1 LTWQRAIKGTSA
13 GIIRGKV
20 MDIYLNK
27 YLITFLDGDGGF
39 FTAERLEVRDVGFP
53 TGFPKDYFFHET

>member
-1 LTWQRAIKGTSA
+1 LNKIWSKGDFQNCTGLLTGTVDLAESNKGMSA

-27 YLITFLDGDGGF
+27 YLITFLDDGGGF
-39 FTAERLEVRDVGFP
+39 FTSER
-53 TGFPKDYFFHET
+53 